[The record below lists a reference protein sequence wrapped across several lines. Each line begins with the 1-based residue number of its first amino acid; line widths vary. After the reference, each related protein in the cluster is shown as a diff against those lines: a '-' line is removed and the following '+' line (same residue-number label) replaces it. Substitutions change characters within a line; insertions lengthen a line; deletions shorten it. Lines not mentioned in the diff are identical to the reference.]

1 MSVSNDHKI
10 FQLCGTR
17 ASVWQKVGND
27 RSSHRQ
33 LQLFRMEVKKRSFVE
48 KLKMKE
54 LSHGFKRYNLNKN

>member
-17 ASVWQKVGND
+17 GSVWQKVGND

-33 LQLFRMEVKKRSFVE
+33 LQLFRMEVKKRDFVE
-48 KLKMKE
+48 KLEMKE
-54 LSHGFKRYNLNKN
+54 LSHGFKRYNLKKN